1 MAAVKIDA
9 ELRDEDEQLVDAP
22 APAAAREQMEPSD
35 ANRDRVASWA
45 AARRSIFFIEG
56 AE

>member
-1 MAAVKIDA
+1 MKIDA

-45 AARRSIFFIEG
+45 AARRSIFFMEG